1 MHATCRYDLWIQNGF
16 LHFDLHQAGIQP
28 DDSTTDARKCE
39 SRYKYAL
46 ELVFVLG
53 AEDSGLNHILHS
65 EQQVE
70 YERPPQVVLQQLVQ
84 PCGGVTGRE
93 CNLYFAE
100 YTAKF
105 AALLLEHQQLPEFA
119 ESTRRGWISS
129 RRALGP
135 LPQALLRSRQTIF
148 RK

>member
-1 MHATCRYDLWIQNGF
+1 MHATWRYDLWIQNGF
-16 LHFDLHQAGIQP
+16 LHLDLHQAGIQA

-39 SRYKYAL
+39 SGHKYAL

-53 AEDSGLNHILHS
+53 AEDPGLNHILHS

-84 PCGGVTGRE
+84 SCCGVAGRK
-93 CNLYFAE
+93 CDLYFAE

-105 AALLLEHQQLPEFA
+105 AALLLEEQILPEFA
-119 ESTRRGWISS
+119 ESTRRG
-129 RRALGP
+129 
-135 LPQALLRSRQTIF
+135 
-148 RK
+148 